1 MTNTVLDTQ
10 LLPEM
15 LFRLI
20 RTEKVL
26 IQESDNGVI
35 SLTPVRKGSGLRG
48 IAKTSKLT
56 TEKLLTFRLE
66 DKEREK

>member
-1 MTNTVLDTQ
+1 MTNTVLETQ
-10 LLPEM
+10 LLPDI

-26 IQESDNGVI
+26 MQESNNGVI

-56 TEKLLTFRLE
+56 TEKLLAFRLE
-66 DKEREK
+66 EKEREK